1 MTDRPDNSTPNGIF
15 TVLAVDDDALV
26 RFGMVAML
34 EELGHIVHEASSG
47 SEAITCLTD
56 NPAIQIV
63 VTDQAMPGM
72 NGLELIDEM
81 RRRFPSV
88 RPVLATGY
96 GESAADGSPLPDI
109 PRLNKPYTQ
118 DDIAAIFAEL

>member
-1 MTDRPDNSTPNGIF
+1 MTDGPDNSNSSGVF

-34 EELGHIVHEASSG
+34 EELGHVVHEASSG
-47 SEAITCLTD
+47 SEAITCLAE

-72 NGLELIDEM
+72 SGLELIDEM

-96 GESAADGSPLPDI
+96 GASGADGKPLPNV

-118 DDIAAIFAEL
+118 DDIVAIFAEL

>member
-1 MTDRPDNSTPNGIF
+1 MNDRPHNSRTDGIY

-34 EELGHIVHEASSG
+34 EELGHVVHEAGSG
-47 SEAITCLTD
+47 MEALACLTH
-56 NPAIQIV
+56 NPSIEIV

-72 NGLELIDEM
+72 NGVELIDEM
-81 RRRFPSV
+81 RRRFPAV
-88 RPVLATGY
+88 LPVLATGY
-96 GESAADGSPLPDI
+96 GETGGDGKALPNI

-118 DDIAAIFAEL
+118 DDIAAIFATL